1 MNCSRSCCA
10 ILVLLLM
17 EAGELDAGKVV
28 VNQCV
33 PPLPGLVSW
42 WPADGDPRDVLGAN
56 HGTLENGATFAPS
69 VVGQAFDLDGT
80 DDFVQVL
87 DSPSLSFAGS
97 FSIHAWINL
106 RSYGSEFSPIVSKW
120 NDLRSR
126 NRGYFL
132 VVRPAGAVRFDVST
146 NGLFAG
152 ENSAIVSSM
161 ATVPLNTLTHVAAVF
176 DSDAQ
181 TLKVFVNGVES
192 ASMDAAFSTAFDQ
205 DEPLLIGAGDLGG
218 NARDFT
224 DGLIDEVE
232 LFNRALTAEE
242 IQAIFTAGIAG
253 KCRPDPPPLR
263 IRAMPEGLSFS
274 FVQQAQAATQRLFI
288 SSAGSDP
295 STFQVDVSTQSG
307 EPWLSVSPLGGE
319 VTPTAPVALDVTAD
333 PTGLPAG
340 TYLGETIISSPANG
354 AAETTCRT
362 CHVAPISMAI
372 TSREQLLQLSQKG
385 LPFTAVSRGGAAPAQ
400 SFRVLNAG
408 FGTLSWDISTSTL
421 SGGDWLSVRP
431 TSGTSDAV
439 MSPAVQVTVDH
450 TGLEPGAYYGV
461 VEVTAPEA
469 ASSPEFL
476 TAVLN
481 LLPTESNP
489 GPLVIP
495 TGLVFSSSVGRLAQ
509 ALAQQIQIFN
519 LTSTPLSFTSSV
531 STSDGADWFGLSPS
545 EGTVVSSQPTTI
557 DFGVDPVGL
566 APGIYRGATTFSFD
580 DDSTRTVNLVL
591 AVAPTGRLTLK
602 ASQRRQNGCVRSEV
616 APVFQLLGGTAP
628 IPAGWPAVIEVAVVD
643 DCGDPMAAG
652 SAVVD
657 FTNISSPSLAL
668 ASSGDGL
675 WTATWNVPSVEQQSM
690 AGVTVTVTDPG
701 GISASLTQ
709 AVSVAP
715 NPTPAPSVNQ
725 GGIVHGASFVQ
736 DPLGP
741 GTIVS
746 IFGQNL
752 STEPISAGQAAL
764 GLPLPTELAGTE
776 ISLGGRR
783 LPLLFSREDQVNAIV
798 PFELTDRLNESLPL
812 LVRRTDAQSVSVSE
826 PVFVM
831 AARPGVFTQS
841 QSGIGPGAIQNVD
854 FQTVTQANPVKA
866 GDAIVIYCAGLGE
879 VDPPVASGT
888 AAPGS
893 PLAETAE
900 QVTVTIAGLPAQVLF
915 AGLTPSFASLYQV
928 NAVVPQ
934 GVAQGEVEVTVSIA
948 GQTSSLVT
956 VAVE

>member
-1 MNCSRSCCA
+1 MVAVALVCCA
-10 ILVLLLM
+10 AQAQVSPPLSDFDDGTLQGWSPV
-17 EAGELDAGKVV
+17 EPFGGELQISRTGGNPGGFIFAIDSVAGGGGLAVEAPAEFTGDLAPFAGVQWDEFLFPSMPAPILGTFVV
-28 VNQCV
+28 
-33 PPLPGLVSW
+33 L
-42 WPADGDPRDVLGAN
+42 RGAN
-56 HGTLENGATFAPS
+56 GTVYET
-69 VVGQAFDLDGT
+69 
-80 DDFVQVL
+80 
-87 DSPSLSFAGS
+87 
-97 FSIHAWINL
+97 
-106 RSYGSEFSPIVSKW
+106 
-120 NDLRSR
+120 SR
-126 NRGYFL
+126 DPG
-132 VVRPAGAVRFDVST
+132 PAGIWRTKEALFDDPEAWTLTSGSAPLAEVRQNLASLRISMDVST
-146 NGLFAG
+146 GG
-152 ENSAIVSSM
+152 EPRESGVDNIKLL
-161 ATVPLNTLTHVAAVF
+161 PELEPELNVT
-176 DSDAQ
+176 
-181 TLKVFVNGVES
+181 
-192 ASMDAAFSTAFDQ
+192 AS
-205 DEPLLIGAGDLGG
+205 
-218 NARDFT
+218 R
-224 DGLIDEVE
+224 
-232 LFNRALTAEE
+232 
-242 IQAIFTAGIAG
+242 
-253 KCRPDPPPLR
+253 
-263 IRAMPEGLSFS
+263 LSFS
-274 FVQQAQAATQRLFI
+274 FAQPARAATQRLLI
-288 SSAGSDP
+288 SNAGGGP
-295 STFQVDVSTQSG
+295 LTFQVGVSTQSG
-307 EPWLSVSPLGGE
+307 EPWLSVLPLGGE
-319 VTPTAPVALDVTAD
+319 VTPTAPVALEVTAD

-340 TYLGETIISSPANG
+340 TYLGETIILSPANG

-362 CHVAPISMAI
+362 CHIDPVSMAI
-372 TSREQLLQLSQKG
+372 SDRQELLRLSQKG
-385 LPFTAVSRGGAAPAQ
+385 LAFTAVSGGGTVPGQ
-400 SFRVLNAG
+400 SFRVLNG
-408 FGTLSWDISTSTL
+408 GLGSMDWDTLTSTL
-421 SGGDWLSVRP
+421 SGGNWLSVMP

-439 MSPAVQVTVDH
+439 MSPAVQVTVDP
-450 TGLEPGAYYGV
+450 TALEPGAYYGV

-469 ASSPEFL
+469 AGSPQFV
-476 TAVLN
+476 TVVLN
-481 LLPTESNP
+481 LLPAESNP

-495 TGLVFSSSVGRLAQ
+495 TGLVFSSSFGGPAQ

-591 AVAPTGRLTLK
+591 AVAPNGRLTLK
-602 ASQRRQNGCVRSEV
+602 AFQRRQNGCARSEV

-628 IPAGWPAVIEVAVVD
+628 IPAGWPAAIEVAVVD

-841 QSGIGPGAIQNVD
+841 QSGIGPGAIQNVN

-866 GDAIVIYCAGLGE
+866 GDAIIIYCAGLGE

-888 AAPGS
+888 AAPSS

-934 GVAQGEVEVTVSIA
+934 GVAQGEVEVTVSLA